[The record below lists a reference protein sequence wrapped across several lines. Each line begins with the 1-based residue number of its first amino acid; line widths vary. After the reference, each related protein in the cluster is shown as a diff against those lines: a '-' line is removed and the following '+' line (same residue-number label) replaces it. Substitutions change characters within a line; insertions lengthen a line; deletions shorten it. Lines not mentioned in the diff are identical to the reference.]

1 MRLTKPQIKAIRE
14 HEEWLAKNFVR
25 PLTRTQME
33 RNSVDFFA
41 KQAALRES
49 RNRTPNI
56 PSRETPGGQT
66 PVKAPAV
73 YTGDAMIGIATMHKS
88 NLVPIFSAEEAINVA
103 TMRRN

>member
-1 MRLTKPQIKAIRE
+1 VRQTKSQIKAAQE
-14 HEEWLAKNFVR
+14 HKEWLAKNFVR
-25 PLTRTQME
+25 PITAVQAD

-41 KQAALRES
+41 KQATLRES

-66 PVKAPAV
+66 PAKAPAV